1 MIDLEDRSRRNN
13 LRIYGITETNDES
26 WERREEHADQVFS
39 QKLGLKN
46 ICIERA
52 HRVKRKI
59 GDKSKKH
66 RPIVCNLLSFKDKKL
81 ILKNANKL
89 KETNIFID
97 EDYSLETMEYR
108 KQLWDEVKYLRS
120 QGNITYLNY
129 RSIVNKGM
137 RKNINTN
144 E

>member
-1 MIDLEDRSRRNN
+1 MIDLEDRSRRNK

-26 WERREEHADQVFS
+26 WEKCEEQADQVFS

-46 ICIERA
+46 IRIERA
-52 HRVKRKI
+52 HRVKRKK
-59 GDKSKKH
+59 GDKSKKP
-66 RPIVCNLLSFKDKKL
+66 RPFVCNLLSLKDKKL
-81 ILKNANKL
+81 ILKNARKL
-89 KETNIFID
+89 KGTNIFID
-97 EDYSLETMEYR
+97 EDYSFETMEYR

-120 QGNITYLNY
+120 QGSIAYLNY

>member
-13 LRIYGITETNDES
+13 LRIYGITGTKDKS
-26 WERREEHADQVFS
+26 WEKCEEHADHVFS

-46 ICIERA
+46 IRIERA
-52 HRVKRKI
+52 NRVKRKK
-59 GDKSKKH
+59 GDKSKKP
-66 RPIVCNLLSFKDKKL
+66 RPIVCSLLSFKDKKL
-81 ILKNANKL
+81 ILKSANKL
-89 KETNIFID
+89 KGTNIFID
-97 EDYSLETMEYR
+97 EDYSFETMKYR

-120 QGNITYLNY
+120 QGNIAYLND

>member
-1 MIDLEDRSRRNN
+1 MIVLEDRSRRNN

-26 WERREEHADQVFS
+26 WEKCEEQADQVFS
-39 QKLGLKN
+39 QNLGLKN
-46 ICIERA
+46 IRIEQA
-52 HRVKRKI
+52 YRVKRKK
-59 GDKSKKH
+59 GDKSKKP

-89 KETNIFID
+89 KGTNIFID
-97 EDYSLETMEYR
+97 ENYSFETMEYR
-108 KQLWDEVKYLRS
+108 KQLWYEVKYIRS
-120 QGNITYLNY
+120 QGNIAYLNY